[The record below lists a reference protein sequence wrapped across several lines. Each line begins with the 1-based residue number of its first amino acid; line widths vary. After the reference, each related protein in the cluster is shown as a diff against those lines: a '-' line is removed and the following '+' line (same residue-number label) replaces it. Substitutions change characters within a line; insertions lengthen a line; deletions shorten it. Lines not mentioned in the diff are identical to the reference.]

1 MEYSNFNSYLEADE
15 YILWQGKPE
24 RVSFFRKESIF
35 TIPFGLFFFV
45 FACFWCFGASAF
57 SPFFALFGLPFMA
70 VGLYVAFGSSIHRAI
85 VLSSTEYAI
94 TNKKLIRVSKNRVDT
109 VRAENIGEL
118 KIEMHSNGTGT
129 ITFMHP
135 ELYAPRNYYR
145 VGRWYKSYPDG
156 DLGFHSIENVKDPT
170 RVQQRINEMER

>member
-1 MEYSNFNSYLEADE
+1 MEHSNFNSYLEADE

-45 FACFWCFGASAF
+45 FACSWCFGASAF

-70 VGLYVAFGSSIHRAI
+70 VGLYVAFGSGIHRAI
-85 VLSSTEYAI
+85 ILSSTEYAI

-109 VRAENIGEL
+109 VRAEKIGEL

-129 ITFMHP
+129 ITFMQP
-135 ELYAPRNYYR
+135 ETYYR
-145 VGRWYKSYPDG
+145 SGRWYKSYPDG
-156 DLGFHSIENVKDPT
+156 AFGFHSIENVKDPT